1 VLVVTRFV
9 VPDADGA
16 AFRERAEAAVSALA
30 VRPGYR
36 SARLARAADDPTRW
50 VLVTEWEGVGAWRR
64 ALSSYDVK
72 INATPLLA
80 LAEDEPSAFE
90 VLYTDSALGDAHRD
104 DSDRA
109 ADADTAGPLR

>member
-1 VLVVTRFV
+1 VLVITRFV
-9 VPDADGA
+9 VADDEGA
-16 AFRERAEAAVSALA
+16 SFRERAEAAVAALA

-72 INATPLLA
+72 MHAMPLLA

-90 VLYTDSALGDAHRD
+90 VLYTDSALGDAQRGE
-104 DSDRA
+104 SDRA
-109 ADADTAGPLR
+109 PDADTTGPIR

>member
-1 VLVVTRFV
+1 MLVVTRFV
-9 VPDADGA
+9 VPDVDGA
-16 AFRERAEAAVSALA
+16 GFRQRAEAAIAALA

-50 VLVTEWEGVGAWRR
+50 ILVTEWEGVGAWRR

-72 INATPLLA
+72 MNAMPLLA

-90 VLYTDSALGDAHRD
+90 VLYTDSALGDARRGE
-104 DSDRA
+104 SDRA